1 MKKSSFICN
10 RLFFL
15 VFFSLFIFVSACS
28 KQNSNTEKAETMPD
42 LTITQTDIMLLI
54 EHKKMIDSITD
65 EYDKKIASTEPSA
78 AYKLIEEGKAEI
90 SKYLE
95 SRSLNPEVFMKKS
108 KKILRAYLAFV
119 EISEETMQKRIELLK
134 RNDTSPQDIE
144 TKTKAY
150 KKAGEA
156 FFKEMTSGL
165 SDKEIELVKSN
176 LKNISAVVPQ

>member
-1 MKKSSFICN
+1 MGSFETKKEAIEFITKEKPKCN
-10 RLFFL
+10 KGKLILYKRTF
-15 VFFSLFIFVSACS
+15 
-28 KQNSNTEKAETMPD
+28 KARYNGPTN
-42 LTITQTDIMLLI
+42 
-54 EHKKMIDSITD
+54 

-90 SKYLE
+90 NKYLE